1 MSCSCAALAHWE
13 SGGAER
19 VITDQ
24 PVIRIRMWGWVVHQL
39 VIPSG
44 FVS

>member
-19 VITDQ
+19 MTTSKL
-24 PVIRIRMWGWVVHQL
+24 VIRIRMCELVGHQL
-39 VIPSG
+39 VIPTSL
-44 FVS
+44 VS

>member
-1 MSCSCAALAHWE
+1 MSRSCAALAHWE

-19 VITDQ
+19 VVTDE
-24 PVIRIRMWGWVVHQL
+24 PVTRIRVWGLVNHQL